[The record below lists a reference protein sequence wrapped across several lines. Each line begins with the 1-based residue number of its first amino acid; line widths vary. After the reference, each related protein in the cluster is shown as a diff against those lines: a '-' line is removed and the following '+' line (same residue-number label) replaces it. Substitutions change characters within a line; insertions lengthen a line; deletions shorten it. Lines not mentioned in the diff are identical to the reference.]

1 MLQACS
7 DVCERKFAMKK
18 KLMLA
23 ATVLAVMTVCAACK
37 SVDDVQ
43 SDVNSL
49 VDKGQSVV
57 SDVVSKA
64 KDEVSEMASDAKD
77 MVSNAESNMNDA
89 VSDIVSDAKE

>member
-1 MLQACS
+1 MKQAYS

-18 KLMLA
+18 KLMLMA
-23 ATVLAVMTVCAACK
+23 AGLAVMTVCVACK

-43 SDVNSL
+43 SDVNSI
-49 VDKGQSVV
+49 VDNGQSIV

-77 MVSNAESNMNDA
+77 MVSNAESNVKDA

>member
-23 ATVLAVMTVCAACK
+23 TAVLAVMTMLAACK

-49 VDKGQSVV
+49 VDKGQSMV
-57 SDVVSKA
+57 SDVV
-64 KDEVSEMASDAKD
+64 SDAKD
-77 MVSNAESNMNDA
+77 MVSDVESKVHDA
-89 VSDIVSDAKE
+89 VSDVESDMKK